1 MRRRPAIIP
10 SGSGRVP
17 DLSLRGMSGEPLQS
31 DSTPPAKRDWS
42 WLLGAAVSLAALVI
56 AVWGLDVR
64 AFLEVLARAAY
75 WLLIPAY
82 LFQLAG
88 IASRA
93 QGWRSLLGPSVG
105 FPRAFA
111 ALNEGYLL
119 NNILP
124 FRLGELGRAYL
135 VGYGT
140 GIGTSRALGSIVV
153 ERMVDV
159 FIAVLSLLVTLPL
172 FAPPAWAR
180 RATLVVGL
188 GLALLAIA
196 LILALRYRASW
207 LARLRRLPG
216 ALASRIAGIAER
228 FLIGL
233 EEARKGARLGRAF
246 LWLLLGWACA
256 WIQILIYLR
265 MFGAEGSFAVS
276 VFCLGVIAL
285 GGAVPSSPGAVGV
298 YELAGVA
305 ALTFLGYSREVA
317 LGVVVTAH
325 LVQYSLTVILGA
337 AALSREGRSLGDL
350 ARAARGLVLRP
361 AA

>member
-1 MRRRPAIIP
+1 
-10 SGSGRVP
+10 
-17 DLSLRGMSGEPLQS
+17 MSGEPPHP
-31 DSTPPAKRDWS
+31 DSTPPARRDWT
-42 WLLGAAVSLAALVI
+42 WLLGAGVSLAALVI

-82 LFQLAG
+82 LLQLAG
-88 IASRA
+88 IAARA

-105 FPRAFA
+105 YPRAFA

-135 VGYGT
+135 VGHGS

-159 FIAVLSLLVTLPL
+159 FIAVLSVLVTIPL

-180 RATLVVGL
+180 RATVVVAL
-188 GLALLAIA
+188 GLLLLAVA
-196 LILALRYRASW
+196 LILALRYQEAW
-207 LARLRRLPG
+207 LARLRRLPST
-216 ALASRIAGIAER
+216 LASRVAGIGER
-228 FLIGL
+228 FLAGL
-233 EEARKGARLGRAF
+233 EEARRSARLGPA
-246 LWLLLGWACA
+246 LGWLLLGWACA

-265 MFGAEGSFAVS
+265 MFGAEGSLAVS

-298 YELAGVA
+298 FELAGVA
-305 ALTFLGYSREVA
+305 ALTFLGYPREVA
-317 LGVVVTAH
+317 LGVVLTAH
-325 LVQYSLTVILGA
+325 LVQYSLTVLLGA
-337 AALSREGRSLGDL
+337 AALSREGRSIGDL

>member
-1 MRRRPAIIP
+1 MRELVRHVE
-10 SGSGRVP
+10 S
-17 DLSLRGMSGEPLQS
+17 Q
-31 DSTPPAKRDWS
+31 TT
-42 WLLGAAVSLAALVI
+42 AVSLPV
-56 AVWGLDVR
+56 
-64 AFLEVLARAAY
+64 VLADR
-75 WLLIPAY
+75 
-82 LFQLAG
+82 FD
-88 IASRA
+88 
-93 QGWRSLLGPSVG
+93 
-105 FPRAFA
+105 
-111 ALNEGYLL
+111 E
-119 NNILP
+119 
-124 FRLGELGRAYL
+124 E
-135 VGYGT
+135 
-140 GIGTSRALGSIVV
+140 V
-153 ERMVDV
+153 E
-159 FIAVLSLLVTLPL
+159 
-172 FAPPAWAR
+172 
-180 RATLVVGL
+180 TLVFEREIRG
-188 GLALLAIA
+188 
-196 LILALRYRASW
+196 
-207 LARLRRLPG
+207 
-216 ALASRIAGIAER
+216 GIAER